1 MACVVDDREGAVRE
15 VAQVYELIKIHQ
27 PLLLLHCSSSQ
38 PPSPATTQLAQTLL
52 GEALRALNV
61 ALSVM
66 KQPPAAA
73 AASPVTPSV
82 KAEPQLSSP
91 GLAEAADSEAI
102 TSTARRGKR
111 RRSVIEG
118 KNTSSWVNL
127 TTVPYEDGYEWRKYG
142 EKKINGTQFTRN
154 YFRCTYKDDRG
165 CQATKHIQQ
174 KDNNDPPMFQ
184 VTYNNEHTCNC
195 NNTTT
200 TANNSYNNLPSP
212 GYCHS
217 SEGIVSPDNDHS
229 ASIKQ
234 EPLVLPPLADVS
246 AHPSNDHQPPCQ
258 DPIPVN
264 SQFRGTEIEQHA
276 AILSTTS
283 TPDSSCISGVSC
295 YEYSEDMGQMATAA
309 MEPEAGDDSFHDLE
323 LFLLYDSFKYY

>member
-38 PPSPATTQLAQTLL
+38 PPSPANQLAQTLL

-66 KQPPAAA
+66 KQP
-73 AASPVTPSV
+73 AASTATASPATPRV
-82 KAEPQLSSP
+82 KSEAQLSSS
-91 GLAEAADSEAI
+91 GLAEAADSEAM
-102 TSTARRGKR
+102 TSTPRRGKR
-111 RRSVIEG
+111 RRSVIEA
-118 KNTSSWVNL
+118 KNTSSWATL

-142 EKKINGTQFTRN
+142 EKRINGTQFTRN

-174 KDNNDPPMFQ
+174 KDNSDPPMFQ

-195 NNTTT
+195 TTNTSTNNK
-200 TANNSYNNLPSP
+200 NPQFL
-212 GYCHS
+212 GYCNGSQEVIDPPNSHAM
-217 SEGIVSPDNDHS
+217 V
-229 ASIKQ
+229 KQ
-234 EPLVLPPLADVS
+234 EPPVLPPLVDVP
-246 AHPSNDHQPPCQ
+246 ALPSDQSSCQ
-258 DPIPVN
+258 EPSFPVSN
-264 SQFRGTEIEQHA
+264 QFCGIAASVQHA
-276 AILSTTS
+276 GIPSTTS

-295 YEYSEDMGQMATAA
+295 YEYSGDMGRMAAAA
-309 MEPEAGDDSFHDLE
+309 MELEAGDDPLHDLE